1 MTSTDPH
8 PKENDHMHEHTST
21 SIHTDAHTPA
31 RHTVAAV
38 PTSDNGVIFDI
49 RPLIA
54 VTWSTAILS
63 IILVVAAFQKTDA
76 LTFVSLYMHMRRAWL
91 VQILFILSFCGSIT
105 GYAAWRQSG
114 KHLLLVPTL
123 INLVYFIPLL
133 FQIF

>member
-1 MTSTDPH
+1 MTSTEPH
-8 PKENDHMHEHTST
+8 PSERPSTST
-21 SIHTDAHTPA
+21 PSSTPSTPSSHTPA
-31 RHTVAAV
+31 HHTVAAV
-38 PTSDNGVIFDI
+38 PTSDNGVIFDV

-91 VQILFILSFCGSIT
+91 VQILFFLSFCGSIT

-114 KHLLLVPTL
+114 KMLLLIPTL